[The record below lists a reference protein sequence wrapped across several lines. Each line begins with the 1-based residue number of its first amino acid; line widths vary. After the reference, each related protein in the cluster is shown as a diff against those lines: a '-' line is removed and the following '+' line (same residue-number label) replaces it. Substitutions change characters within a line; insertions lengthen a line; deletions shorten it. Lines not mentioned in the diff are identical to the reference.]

1 MVNQW
6 QRMFYNGHCAE
17 SLIGDNPDLTAVS
30 ASMGVPGTAVHKP
43 EELAKAVE
51 ALFKTEGPALLDVFI
66 PADENVYPMV
76 PAASAWTRWY
86 WEVKGNDETTYRHS
100 LRQQTGRTDHVSGLI
115 SRRAINIECINAGYT
130 EEADVTRINIVVSVE
145 NRWELDQAV
154 NQLAKLIDVI
164 KVVNLDD
171 APFVSYE
178 LAMIKVKSPTPQTR
192 EELTNIAQL
201 FNAKIVD
208 VQRRSL
214 VLRLTG
220 REDHI
225 EALLEMLKDYDIIEI
240 ARTGQISL
248 SRGEE
253 AVKDM

>member
-1 MVNQW
+1 MRKQ
-6 QRMFYNGHCAE
+6 HLAIL
-17 SLIGDNPDLTAVS
+17 SDNKPGVLTHIA
-30 ASMGVPGTAVHKP
+30 
-43 EELAKAVE
+43 
-51 ALFKTEGPALLDVFI
+51 
-66 PADENVYPMV
+66 
-76 PAASAWTRWY
+76 
-86 WEVKGNDETTYRHS
+86 
-100 LRQQTGRTDHVSGLI
+100 GLI
-115 SRRAINIECINAGYT
+115 SRKAINIESLTVGYT
-130 EEADVTRINIVVSVE
+130 EEPDVSRFNIVISIE
-145 NRWELDQAV
+145 DDKELKQTIS
-154 NQLAKLIDVI
+154 QLAKLIDVI

-171 APFVSYE
+171 APFISYE
-178 LAMIKVKSPTPQTR
+178 LAMIKVQSPTPQNPR
-192 EELTNIAQL
+192 RMTNIAQL

-248 SRGEE
+248 SRGEM

>member
-1 MVNQW
+1 MMMKQ
-6 QRMFYNGHCAE
+6 HLAI
-17 SLIGDNPDLTAVS
+17 LADNKPGVLT
-30 ASMGVPGTAVHKP
+30 
-43 EELAKAVE
+43 
-51 ALFKTEGPALLDVFI
+51 
-66 PADENVYPMV
+66 
-76 PAASAWTRWY
+76 
-86 WEVKGNDETTYRHS
+86 
-100 LRQQTGRTDHVSGLI
+100 HVAGLI

-130 EEADVTRINIVVSVE
+130 EEPDVTRINIVVSVE

-178 LAMIKVKSPTPQTR
+178 LAMIKVKYETPTVR

-201 FNAKIVD
+201 FHAKVVD
-208 VQRRSL
+208 VQKHSL

-225 EALLEMLKDYDIIEI
+225 EAMLHMLGDYTIIEI

-248 SRGEE
+248 SRGTTP
-253 AVKDM
+253 VKQM

>member
-1 MVNQW
+1 MMRQ
-6 QRMFYNGHCAE
+6 HLAILC
-17 SLIGDNPDLTAVS
+17 DNKPGVLT
-30 ASMGVPGTAVHKP
+30 
-43 EELAKAVE
+43 
-51 ALFKTEGPALLDVFI
+51 
-66 PADENVYPMV
+66 
-76 PAASAWTRWY
+76 
-86 WEVKGNDETTYRHS
+86 
-100 LRQQTGRTDHVSGLI
+100 HVAGLI
-115 SRRAINIECINAGYT
+115 SRRDINIECINAGYT

-171 APFVSYE
+171 APFISYE
-178 LAMIKVKSPTPQTR
+178 LAMIKVQSPTPQTR

-225 EALLEMLKDYDIIEI
+225 EALLEMLKDGEMLSSDCEEKLEAAGFRKSTIKKAKKNAGVISRKKGFLWYWSLPMGDIPRE
-240 ARTGQISL
+240 
-248 SRGEE
+248 
-253 AVKDM
+253 

>member
-1 MVNQW
+1 MRKQ
-6 QRMFYNGHCAE
+6 HLAIL
-17 SLIGDNPDLTAVS
+17 SDNKPGVLTHIA
-30 ASMGVPGTAVHKP
+30 
-43 EELAKAVE
+43 
-51 ALFKTEGPALLDVFI
+51 
-66 PADENVYPMV
+66 
-76 PAASAWTRWY
+76 
-86 WEVKGNDETTYRHS
+86 
-100 LRQQTGRTDHVSGLI
+100 GLI
-115 SRRAINIECINAGYT
+115 SRKAINIESLTVGYT
-130 EEADVTRINIVVSVE
+130 EEPDVSRFNIVISIE
-145 NRWELDQAV
+145 DDKELKQTIS
-154 NQLAKLIDVI
+154 QLAKLIDVI
-164 KVVNLDD
+164 KIINLDE
-171 APFVSYE
+171 APFISYE